1 MVGGVCQYTIC
12 SMVLHL
18 DVVRRY
24 GKTYA
29 VTEVLDQILD
39 LLTSALDLGI
49 QPLGKGLLLD
59 RDPALLFR
67 ESHPGEALFMGR
79 LLGSEGVGGIGGRS
93 LEPARLGIGT
103 AVLVLGNS

>member
-1 MVGGVCQYTIC
+1 MGFVYAIIRFVVC
-12 SMVLHL
+12 MVLRA
-18 DVVRRY
+18 DVRRY

-39 LLTSALDLGI
+39 LLAPGLDLGI

-67 ESHPGEALFMGR
+67 VSHPGEALFVRR
-79 LLGSEGVGGIGGRS
+79 LLGGEGVGGIGG
-93 LEPARLGIGT
+93 
-103 AVLVLGNS
+103 